1 MIRYDFPDRAL
12 IGSVCVCG
20 VKAKGPIMSELRKR
34 MIREMQLRNFSSG
47 TQRAYLRAVAG
58 LAEYCHRSPDRIR
71 TEEIQDYIVHLLS
84 ERKLAVGSCHGIITG
99 LRFFYTVVL
108 GHSGA
113 SAAIPQVKKVT
124 RLPEILSSEQL
135 ERLFAAPRNPKHRV
149 LLMTAYSGGL
159 RVSELV
165 HLKVADIHSD
175 RMMIRVEQGKGRKDR
190 YTLLSK
196 RLLSELRS
204 YWKIKR
210 PPVWLFPGIH
220 LHKPGC
226 PRMAQKAYAQAVS
239 KAGIKRR
246 GGIHTLRHCF
256 ATHLLE
262 AGEDIRTIQLLMG
275 HSSILSTVRYL
286 QVTSKS
292 LQGTQSPL
300 DLLAVPSGKP
310 TQ

>member
-1 MIRYDFPDRAL
+1 
-12 IGSVCVCG
+12 
-20 VKAKGPIMSELRKR
+20 MSELRKR
-34 MIREMQLRNFSSG
+34 MIRQMQVRNMSPG
-47 TQRAYLRAVAG
+47 TQRAYLRAVTD
-58 LAEYCHRSPDRIR
+58 LAEYYHQSPDRIN
-71 TEEIQDYIVHLLS
+71 TEEIQDYVAHLLS
-84 ERKLAVGSCHGIITG
+84 ERRLAVGSCHSIITG

-108 GHSGA
+108 EDGESN
-113 SAAIPQVKKVT
+113 AAIPQIKKVT

-149 LLMTAYSGGL
+149 LLMTAYGGGL

-165 HLKVADIHSD
+165 RLKVTDIHSD

-196 RLLSELRS
+196 RLLGELRS
-204 YWKIKR
+204 YWKIKCSA
-210 PPVWLFPGIH
+210 VWLFPGIKRH
-220 LHKPGC
+220 EPLC
-226 PRMAQKAYAQAVS
+226 ARMAQKVYAQAVS
-239 KAGIKRR
+239 KSGIKRR

-262 AGEDIRTIQLLMG
+262 AGQDIRTIQLLMG

-286 QVTSKS
+286 QVTSKT
-292 LQGTQSPL
+292 LQGTPSPL
-300 DLLAVPSGKP
+300 DLLAVPTGRS